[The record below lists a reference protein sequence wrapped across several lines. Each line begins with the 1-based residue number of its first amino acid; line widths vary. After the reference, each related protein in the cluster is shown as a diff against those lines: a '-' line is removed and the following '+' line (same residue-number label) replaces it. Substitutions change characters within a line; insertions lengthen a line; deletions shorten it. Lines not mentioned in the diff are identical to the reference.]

1 MSNDMTRR
9 TEFFRVLSTA
19 IGEEASTMVLDHL
32 PPPGWTDHIERRFD
46 AVDQQFEV
54 VNQRFDAIDYRFTLV
69 DQRLDGI
76 DRRIDGVE
84 RHMDAVETKIDRLS
98 EQLAT
103 HMQATVQQFSDIS
116 AHMRQ
121 ESVSTRMALMTFS
134 LTVAL
139 SLAGMVVALVT

>member
-46 AVDQQFEV
+46 AVDP
-54 VNQRFDAIDYRFTLV
+54 
-69 DQRLDGI
+69 
-76 DRRIDGVE
+76 
-84 RHMDAVETKIDRLS
+84 LS

-103 HMQATVQQFSDIS
+103 HMQTTVQQFSDIS

-121 ESVSTRMALMTFS
+121 ENISVRMALMAFS

-139 SLAGMVVALVT
+139 SVASIVIALVT